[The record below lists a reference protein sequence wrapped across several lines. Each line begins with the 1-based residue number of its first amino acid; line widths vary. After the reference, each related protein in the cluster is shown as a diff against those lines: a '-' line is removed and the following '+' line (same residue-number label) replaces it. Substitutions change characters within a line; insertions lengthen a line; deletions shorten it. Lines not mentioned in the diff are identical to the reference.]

1 MYHTNI
7 YICSNET
14 TNSKGHTHLAAL
26 SGRKERLLEAG
37 HCCAR
42 ISVVGSSF
50 FRLTRCERFP
60 ELCAWGVFNFRE
72 KIRFPI
78 PPKDSSIRR
87 RYGYYIYTK
96 KWNNR
101 RAEGDWRPRSQV
113 SCWRHNP
120 IRRLADFKVRGIPPP
135 RRGGIAR
142 NGDVPMWHNAA
153 RPRSLQSTNVRR
165 KDDKKGVMM
174 TSYRSIFSQHNSPPN
189 SSIPVSKMKTTGHL
203 LQLDTPAV
211 GRKDEH
217 IRVCIR
223 MIEVAALN
231 GRSNDQ

>member
-1 MYHTNI
+1 MR
-7 YICSNET
+7 
-14 TNSKGHTHLAAL
+14 A
-26 SGRKERLLEAG
+26 
-37 HCCAR
+37 
-42 ISVVGSSF
+42 
-50 FRLTRCERFP
+50 FP

-72 KIRFPI
+72 KIRFI
-78 PPKDSSIRR
+78 SYPPKRQLNPPTIWVLYTHEKMDQSKGRR
-87 RYGYYIYTK
+87 RLEATQQPGQLLEAQSNTQTSRSAAERY
-96 KWNNR
+96 
-101 RAEGDWRPRSQV
+101 RAP
-113 SCWRHNP
+113 
-120 IRRLADFKVRGIPPP
+120 
-135 RRGGIAR
+135 

-174 TSYRSIFSQHNSPPN
+174 TSYRSIFSQHNNSPPN
-189 SSIPVSKMKTTGHL
+189 SQIRVSKMKTTGHL

-231 GRSNDQ
+231 GRPSDQ

>member
-7 YICSNET
+7 YISSNET
-14 TNSKGHTHLAAL
+14 TNSKGYTHLAAL

-60 ELCAWGVFNFRE
+60 DFVRGGFSTFA
-72 KIRFPI
+72 K
-78 PPKDSSIRR
+78 
-87 RYGYYIYTK
+87 RYDFLSPQKTAQSADDMGIIYTRK
-96 KWNNR
+96 NGTIEGQKAIGGHAARSVAGGTIQYADWQTSRSAAR
-101 RAEGDWRPRSQV
+101 RG
-113 SCWRHNP
+113 
-120 IRRLADFKVRGIPPP
+120 
-135 RRGGIAR
+135 GGIAR

-211 GRKDEH
+211 GRKD

>member
-1 MYHTNI
+1 MR
-7 YICSNET
+7 
-14 TNSKGHTHLAAL
+14 A
-26 SGRKERLLEAG
+26 
-37 HCCAR
+37 
-42 ISVVGSSF
+42 
-50 FRLTRCERFP
+50 FP

-78 PPKDSSIRR
+78 NQKTAQSADDMGI
-87 RYGYYIYTK
+87 IYTRK
-96 KWNNR
+96 NGSI
-101 RAEGDWRPRSQV
+101 EGQEAIGGHAAARSVAGGTIQYT
-113 SCWRHNP
+113 
-120 IRRLADFKVRGIPPP
+120 DFKVRRY
-135 RRGGIAR
+135 RRRRAVSR
-142 NGDVPMWHNAA
+142 ATAMPMWHNAA

-165 KDDKKGVMM
+165 KDDEKGVTM

-189 SSIPVSKMKTTGHL
+189 SQIRVSKMKTTGHL

-231 GRSNDQ
+231 GRSSDQ

>member
-1 MYHTNI
+1 MYHKNI

-60 ELCAWGVFNFRE
+60 ELCAWGGFNFRE
-72 KIRFPI
+72 KIRFI
-78 PPKDSSIRR
+78 SYPPKRQLNLPTIWVLYIHEKMDQSKGRR
-87 RYGYYIYTK
+87 RLEATQQPGQLLEAQSNTQTS
-96 KWNNR
+96 
-101 RAEGDWRPRSQV
+101 RSAAA
-113 SCWRHNP
+113 R
-120 IRRLADFKVRGIPPP
+120 
-135 RRGGIAR
+135 GIAR

-174 TSYRSIFSQHNSPPN
+174 TSYRSIFLNTIARQ
-189 SSIPVSKMKTTGHL
+189 I
-203 LQLDTPAV
+203 
-211 GRKDEH
+211 RKFEY
-217 IRVCIR
+217 RK
-223 MIEVAALN
+223 
-231 GRSNDQ
+231 